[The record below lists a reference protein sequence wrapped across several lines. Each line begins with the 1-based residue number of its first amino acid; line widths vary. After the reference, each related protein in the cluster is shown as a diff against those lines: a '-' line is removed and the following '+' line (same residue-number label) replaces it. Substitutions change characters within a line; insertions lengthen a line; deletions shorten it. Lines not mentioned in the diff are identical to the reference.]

1 MQKVNFGR
9 VYPKIYVII
18 ASRGKIRYDFF
29 FFFCIFTFL
38 NNDMYYLFNMGG
50 KEKTNIGELGVRV
63 LAINR
68 RHTQEFQ
75 QRELN

>member
-1 MQKVNFGR
+1 
-9 VYPKIYVII
+9 
-18 ASRGKIRYDFF
+18 
-29 FFFCIFTFL
+29 
-38 NNDMYYLFNMGG
+38 MYYLFNMGG